1 MIKKR
6 TVVTIM
12 VCLMLSLTV
21 ASVYAKLVCADAG
34 KTAVADLKGR
44 WYSNSMD
51 ENGPVFYAKFTKK
64 YAKYYYYDPSSGK
77 YELKEKARIKSAKK
91 YGSGYW
97 IKVKSGK
104 NKYSYRTADGDVNI
118 LEYYGTWNRDNM
130 SDTYS
135 GSSSLSRY

>member
-12 VCLMLSLTV
+12 VCMMLSLIAV
-21 ASVYAKLVCADAG
+21 SAYAQPVYADAG
-34 KTAVADLKGR
+34 KASVADLRGK

-51 ENGPVFYAKFTKK
+51 EYGPVFYVKFTKK
-64 YAKYYYYDPSSGK
+64 YAKYYYYNQDSGK
-77 YELKEKARIKSAKK
+77 YVLKDKGRINSAKK

-97 IKVKSGK
+97 IKVKSGN
-104 NKYSYRTADGDVNI
+104 NKYSYRTSDGDADI
-118 LEYYGTWNRDNM
+118 LEYYGTWNKDNM